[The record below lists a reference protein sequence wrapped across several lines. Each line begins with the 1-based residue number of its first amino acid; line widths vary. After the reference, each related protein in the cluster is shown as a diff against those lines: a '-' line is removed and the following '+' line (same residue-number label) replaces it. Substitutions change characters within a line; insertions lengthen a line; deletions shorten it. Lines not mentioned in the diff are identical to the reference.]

1 MSHLNLN
8 TKENKNHFKPIYF
21 VVNQTEYV
29 FPTDSTVSSSSFP
42 KQDYY
47 QNGNIKGTQ
56 FTQTIMAYSVH
67 YMTKK
72 NLKNLKHNIEVECQ
86 KFFSISISA
95 CTSTTPLLILWNR
108 LRNPLKVYVLFMLV
122 GQGSLCNTQECGI
135 NIVIFFCRCLKV
147 GNIPF

>member
-95 CTSTTPLLILWNR
+95 WTATTPLLILRNR
-108 LRNPLKVYVLFMLV
+108 LRNPLKISAIQIEIMLSEV
-122 GQGSLCNTQECGI
+122 RKAVICTQL
-135 NIVIFFCRCLKV
+135 NLKLKKV
-147 GNIPF
+147 T

>member
-108 LRNPLKVYVLFMLV
+108 LRNPLKISAIQIEIMLSEV
-122 GQGSLCNTQECGI
+122 RKAVICTQL
-135 NIVIFFCRCLKV
+135 NLKLKKV
-147 GNIPF
+147 T